1 MDNIKTND
9 DIKELVYGF
18 IGAHPEVIEVIIE
31 FVEKYPELKGRV
43 PDLLKV
49 YIKLINCFEN
59 GHTLFLCGNGGSFA
73 DCMHLSA
80 ELLKSFEKKR
90 DLRPVDRETFYGL
103 PYGKELSDALEY
115 GLPVHVLGL
124 NHSLFTAV
132 ENDNPARFMEFAQEL
147 FAFGKKGDVI
157 IGVSTSGNAR
167 NVMYAMITG
176 KAKGLTTIALT
187 GNTGGELATVA
198 DITIKA
204 PAIAVKDVQEFHVP
218 IYHTICSMVESHFFR
233 EPR

>member
-1 MDNIKTND
+1 MKTND
-9 DIKELVYGF
+9 DIKKLVFDF
-18 IGAHPEVIEVIIE
+18 IGEHPEVIEVIVD
-31 FVEKYPELKGRV
+31 FVGKYPELKEQV
-43 PDLLKV
+43 PDMLKV
-49 YIKLINCFEN
+49 YIRLITCFEN

-80 ELLKSFEKKR
+80 ELIKSFEKR
-90 DLRPVDRETFYGL
+90 RNLTPEDREPFANH
-103 PYGKELSDALEY
+103 PYGKEVSNALEY
-115 GLPVHVLGL
+115 GFPVHVLGL
-124 NHSLFTAV
+124 NHSLFSAI

-147 FAFGKKGDVI
+147 FAFGKKEDVI

-187 GNTGGELATVA
+187 GKTGGELATVA

-204 PAIAVKDVQEFHVP
+204 PAISVKDVQEFHVP
-218 IYHTICSMVESHFFR
+218 IYHTLCSMVESHFFR
-233 EPR
+233 ETR